1 MPESSWRKYS
11 MRHFWS
17 STGCDT
23 SRDSRLLKRALF
35 CGPPTAASTAHG
47 KPRVRDPE
55 SSLTSSVD
63 LAGDV
68 VYVCN
73 DAKVAGIAEL
83 SVGVVVG
90 GVVALVGHLLV
101 LIGFFGHDAY
111 EQLI

>member
-1 MPESSWRKYS
+1 
-11 MRHFWS
+11 
-17 STGCDT
+17 
-23 SRDSRLLKRALF
+23 
-35 CGPPTAASTAHG
+35 
-47 KPRVRDPE
+47 
-55 SSLTSSVD
+55 
-63 LAGDV
+63 V